1 MRLKQA
7 SELDQDTIHSLSGKR
22 IKDSTL
28 SYQDLH
34 DYLNDRNMGV
44 YLLEDNGLV
53 LGYLILRFET
63 EEGEID
69 EIAVR
74 KEEEGKGL
82 GTLMLKE
89 STEIFLRRGIEKV
102 FLEVRKK
109 NEKAIHLYEKNGF
122 VLYRTRKNYYADDDA
137 LCYVKE
143 LNHER

>member
-1 MRLKQA
+1 MRLRQVSDKDLNA
-7 SELDQDTIHSLSGKR
+7 VYTLSSNR
-22 IKDSTL
+22 IKDTTL
-28 SYQDLH
+28 SYQDLQ
-34 DYLNDRNMGV
+34 DYLNDINMGV
-44 YLLEDNGLV
+44 YVLEEDDHI

-69 EIAVR
+69 EIAVE

-82 GTLMLKE
+82 GTFILEE
-89 STEIFLRRGIEKV
+89 SMKIFLNHGIRKV

-109 NEKAIHLYEKNGF
+109 NKKAIRLYEKNGF
-122 VLYRTRKNYYADDDA
+122 VLYRIRKNYYPDDDA

>member
-1 MRLKQA
+1 MRLRQVSDKDLNA
-7 SELDQDTIHSLSGKR
+7 VYTLSSNR
-22 IKDSTL
+22 IKDTTL
-28 SYQDLH
+28 SYQDLQ
-34 DYLNDRNMGV
+34 DYLNDINMGV
-44 YLLEDNGLV
+44 YVLEADDHI

-69 EIAVR
+69 EIAVE

-82 GTLMLKE
+82 GTFILEE
-89 STEIFLRRGIEKV
+89 SMKIFLNHGIRKV

-109 NEKAIHLYEKNGF
+109 NKKAIRLYEKNGF
-122 VLYRTRKNYYADDDA
+122 VLYRIRKNYYPDDDA